1 MAHLLRRADG
11 VRSALILIA
20 NGTEEMEFVIT
31 YDTLVRGGI
40 SCKSALVNDIPDSI
54 PTPSPVAKCSRGV
67 KIIADHDL
75 ADIEDPTL
83 FDALIIPGGAKG
95 AETLS
100 QNKKVQNLIRTYL
113 ENDKVVG
120 MICAGS
126 LAALRSS
133 LPRSKIT
140 SHPSVKTEL
149 ESAFEYSEDPVVV
162 SGKLVT
168 RYGTILVYDEKGP
181 DGGVRLGFVSKLFNE
196 DGDYFVTNECTTAIE
211 YPKLTMW
218 HALLNPGSP
227 GGFSNIGL
235 VADQGFEPH
244 QPGFAGMAGTA
255 ATPYGSRPVQS
266 AHHSGPGGAT
276 VSIESNVWYAGI
288 RTFWACVW
296 IRAD

>member
-1 MAHLLRRADG
+1 MAHLLQRADG
-11 VRSALILIA
+11 ARSALILIA

-40 SCKSALVNDIPDSI
+40 SCKSALVNDVPDSI

-126 LAALRSS
+126 LAALRAS

-140 SHPSVKTEL
+140 SHPSVKAEL

-168 RYGTILVYDEKGP
+168 RHKGE
-181 DGGVRLGFVSKLFNE
+181 NE
-196 DGDYFVTNECTTAIE
+196 ETLESSV
-211 YPKLTMW
+211 
-218 HALLNPGSP
+218 
-227 GGFSNIGL
+227 
-235 VADQGFEPH
+235 
-244 QPGFAGMAGTA
+244 
-255 ATPYGSRPVQS
+255 
-266 AHHSGPGGAT
+266 HSGDAIDTNTGKL
-276 VSIESNVWYAGI
+276 
-288 RTFWACVW
+288 
-296 IRAD
+296 